1 MLAAPARARQ
11 LLLSEGGVSLDSTG
25 SLAGISGCPGT
36 LFDPEE
42 PTGCHRERTLMPTVF
57 IPFIMTATVRDGSGE
72 SFRTEVEVITSTRL
86 GCARMDVLRST
97 KTEAVF
103 RGVIPES
110 EHTVDGAS
118 LARHLEDRLASEK
131 CICLDVVV
139 SIEG

>member
-1 MLAAPARARQ
+1 
-11 LLLSEGGVSLDSTG
+11 
-25 SLAGISGCPGT
+25 

-57 IPFIMTATVRDGSGE
+57 IPFTMIATVRNGSGK

-97 KTEAVF
+97 NTEAVF